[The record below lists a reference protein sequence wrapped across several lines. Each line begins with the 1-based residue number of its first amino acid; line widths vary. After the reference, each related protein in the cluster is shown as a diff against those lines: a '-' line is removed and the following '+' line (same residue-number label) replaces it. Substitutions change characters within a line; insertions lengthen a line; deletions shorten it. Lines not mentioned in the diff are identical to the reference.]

1 MTTDAGL
8 QAIVG
13 RYAPA
18 GPGAA
23 VEMDADFTVQ
33 VGQLVAE
40 LQTERR
46 RRVLFDQKMQQAIRG
61 GVPLLSV
68 SAPAGAPQT
77 FVSEDWVCKTGY
89 DWAVQLVTAKGLGA
103 TDTLWVYKTSAS
115 GLQQVADSAAKW
127 LLTNAAPAWHP
138 GRTGLVMHSGDG
150 IALQGTTTAQVTV
163 NIEVIM
169 LEQWITPDYLL

>member
-18 GPGAA
+18 GPGLDLEAGADLAVHIGALAA
-23 VEMDADFTVQ
+23 EIKMDRQ
-33 VGQLVAE
+33 
-40 LQTERR
+40 RR
-46 RRVLFDQKMQQAIRG
+46 ALYEKQMQQAIRG

-68 SAPAGAPQT
+68 SQAAGAPAT
-77 FVSEDWVCKTGY
+77 FASPDWVCKTGY
-89 DWAVQLVTAKGLGA
+89 DWAVQLVTAKGLGS

-115 GLQQVADSAAKW
+115 GAQEVTDSAAKW

-138 GRTGLVMHSGDG
+138 GRTGLVAHPGDG
-150 IALQGTTTAQVTV
+150 IVLQGTTTAQVTV

-169 LEQWITPDYLL
+169 LETWITPDYLL

>member
-8 QAIVG
+8 QAIMG
-13 RYAPA
+13 RYAPP
-18 GPGAA
+18 GPGLAI
-23 VEMDADFTVQ
+23 DAEADLTVT

-40 LQTERR
+40 MKSERQR
-46 RRVLFDQKMQQAIRG
+46 RAVFDQKMQQAIRG

-68 SAPAGAPQT
+68 TAAAGTPAT
-77 FVSEDWVCKTGY
+77 FVSPDWVCKTGY
-89 DWAVQLVTAKGLGA
+89 DWAVQLVTAKGLGS

-115 GLQQVADSAAKW
+115 GLQEVADSAAKW

-138 GRTGLVMHSGDG
+138 GRTGLVMHPGDG
-150 IALQGTTTAQVTV
+150 VVLQGTTTAQVTV

-169 LEQWITPDYLL
+169 LEAWITPDYLL